1 MFIKYISVDQVP
13 VYVKM
18 KTIIP
23 TGKKKERH
31 VPSLKAD
38 IPAYIHLKKC
48 GADQL
53 DKSSWKISRTSK
65 TSSNNESKK
74 QKLYIYIYI
83 YIYIEWN
90 KLHIRH

>member
-38 IPAYIHLKKC
+38 IPAYIHLIKC

-53 DKSSWKISRTSK
+53 DKSC
-65 TSSNNESKK
+65 
-74 QKLYIYIYI
+74 
-83 YIYIEWN
+83 
-90 KLHIRH
+90 